1 MKKSLFVLGVAVAAL
16 ASCTNEETV
25 QVSQGLT
32 IGFSGTG
39 VDNVTKADIT
49 SADFHQFLVYG
60 GYGAGEVVF
69 NGREVNK
76 SGGDWSYTPIEY
88 WQLGETYNFGA
99 YAPKVDKDGVVTATW
114 NHESGLKLDVT
125 SDATNQNDVVYA
137 GKDGVTYSDAG
148 GVQTVSLQFGH
159 LLSKLQFKLVK
170 DGQSLSTNQVV
181 TVSNFK
187 VASITTQGTWT
198 KGVQG
203 TVQTPLTGDF
213 SDFTDETV
221 DDAEGLSTDAWYVI
235 PQEVSAFAITANVKV
250 TDVHGSVIKEGT
262 ISASVP
268 TSGAITE
275 WESGNHYLYTAK
287 LTMDNIDDPDTPDE
301 DVKPIKFSG
310 DVTAWSPATSSGD
323 VTFN

>member
-60 GYGAGEVVF
+60 GYGVDEVVF

-76 SGGDWSYTPIEY
+76 SGGNWSYTPIEY

-99 YAPKVDKDGVVTATW
+99 YAPKSDGAVTVTW

-137 GKDGVTYSDAG
+137 GKDGVTYSAATE
-148 GVQTVSLQFGH
+148 VKSVPLQFGH

-170 DGQSLSTNQVV
+170 DGQSLSINQVV
-181 TVSNFK
+181 TVSDFK
-187 VASITTQGTWT
+187 VAGITTQGTWT

-268 TSGAITE
+268 TSGTITE
-275 WESGNHYLYTAK
+275 WKSGNHYLYTAELK
-287 LTMDNIDDPDTPDE
+287 MDNIDDPDTPDE
-301 DVKPIKFSG
+301 NVKPIEFSG
-310 DVTAWSPATSSGD
+310 DVTPWSPATSGD
-323 VTFN
+323 VTLN